1 MRPLQAPLV
10 LRPGAQRGSVSV
22 ELALVS
28 MLLVGILF
36 AGLELGRAMETYNEV
51 CQSTRAAARYLATV
65 PTVGNT
71 ERSTAKNLV
80 IYGQFTTGKAIAP
93 ELLAGST
100 KIYVCSPTLCD
111 MPNKTTASMNDV
123 AIAGASSTDLVAV
136 QVTDLT
142 FASNVPAFVSNILFR
157 PITVYLPKV
166 N

>member
-1 MRPLQAPLV
+1 
-10 LRPGAQRGSVSV
+10 
-22 ELALVS
+22 

-51 CQSTRAAARYLATV
+51 CQSVRAAARYLATV

-71 ERSTAKNLV
+71 ERGVAKNLV
-80 IYGQFTTGKAIAP
+80 IYGKFTTGNAIAP
-93 ELLAGST
+93 ELMSGST

-111 MPNKTTASMNDV
+111 IPGKTTASMNDV
-123 AIAGASSTDLVAV
+123 AITGANSTDLVAV
-136 QVTDLT
+136 QVSELT
-142 FASNVPAFVSNILFR
+142 FVSNFPAFVSNILFR